1 MMQVGGTH
9 KLTIGSLIINFGST
23 DEKAKHV
30 YEKKKTSW
38 AELIQPYQDFSQNPT
53 EDLYNKLILQMLK
66 DTKECGRYS
75 DYLMNFV

>member
-9 KLTIGSLIINFGST
+9 KLTVGSLIISLGST

-38 AELIQPYQDFSQNPT
+38 AELVQPY
-53 EDLYNKLILQMLK
+53 
-66 DTKECGRYS
+66 
-75 DYLMNFV
+75 